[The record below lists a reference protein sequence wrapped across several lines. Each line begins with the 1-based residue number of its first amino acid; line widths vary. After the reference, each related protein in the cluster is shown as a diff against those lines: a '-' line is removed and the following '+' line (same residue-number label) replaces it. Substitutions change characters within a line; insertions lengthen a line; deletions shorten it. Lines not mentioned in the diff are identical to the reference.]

1 MNPPETNDPLD
12 AMLREQN
19 HYVEDNGFTARV
31 IAELPVRQRR
41 NWVRPALLL
50 GAAAVGYVLMI
61 LWLPWKNIFDPAILL
76 TFNSQVLLTL
86 VLVFLTAGSLLW
98 TVIAAVES
106 EE

>member
-19 HYVEDNGFTARV
+19 RYIEDNGFTARV
-31 IAELPVRQRR
+31 VSALPVRKRR

-50 GAAAVGYVLMI
+50 GTSALGYVLMI

-86 VLVFLTAGSLLW
+86 VLLFLIAGSLLW
-98 TVIAAVES
+98 TVIAAMESVE
-106 EE
+106 